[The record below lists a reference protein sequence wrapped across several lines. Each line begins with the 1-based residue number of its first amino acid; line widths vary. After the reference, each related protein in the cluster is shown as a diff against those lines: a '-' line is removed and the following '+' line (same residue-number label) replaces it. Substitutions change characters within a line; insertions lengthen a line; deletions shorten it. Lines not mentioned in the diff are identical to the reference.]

1 MFLLVLRTELERAL
15 ALRGEAVLERV
26 RQSALA
32 AGVAV
37 EAVLEEGVPHEAILR
52 RARAADLLVLGRS
65 GEAHGDGFGGLGS
78 TADRVLRASPVP
90 VLLAPGE
97 PVELEGA
104 LLGYDASESAVR
116 ALHALAPLARALG
129 LGVRVVSV
137 HEDPARAE
145 AWALEAEAYLR
156 DHGVEASVLVLGGDA
171 AEHLL
176 RLQGPGD
183 LLALGAPVRRLVFG
197 STAERVIRNA
207 QGPVLTAR

>member
-1 MFLLVLRTELERAL
+1 M
-15 ALRGEAVLERV
+15 LERV

-97 PVELEGA
+97 PVG
-104 LLGYDASESAVR
+104 SR
-116 ALHALAPLARALG
+116 APFWATTPRRAPSGPCTPSPPWPGPWG
-129 LGVRVVSV
+129 LGSG
-137 HEDPARAE
+137 
-145 AWALEAEAYLR
+145 W
-156 DHGVEASVLVLGGDA
+156 
-171 AEHLL
+171 
-176 RLQGPGD
+176 
-183 LLALGAPVRRLVFG
+183 
-197 STAERVIRNA
+197 
-207 QGPVLTAR
+207 

>member
-1 MFLLVLRTELERAL
+1 
-15 ALRGEAVLERV
+15 
-26 RQSALA
+26 
-32 AGVAV
+32 V

-156 DHGVEASVLVLGGDA
+156 DHGVEASALVLGGDA
-171 AEHLL
+171 ADHLL